1 MAENFPISTWDGVNS
16 PWQNIQNWRVYGHD
30 GSGTTNTGFRNY
42 GATGVNTSY
51 GTGLGETGFK
61 QGMAVQ
67 RTQYRAPN
75 AGVRQRFSGD
85 DQIRSFNSAPMAGVV
100 NKAMAQGR
108 ELFND
113 PNVLS
118 SLPQQ
123 GFRGR
128 VAQGMQKFFADPNA
142 PQPAVQQPATPER
155 VLATDPAVLARQQGA
170 MQARAARASGTFQ
183 PEARPVVPMAKPS
196 FEPDRPQY
204 TPAQRE
210 QMRTEQRQRLGMPP
224 VQPAPTPQPKTLTPQ
239 QQKAVAGVAAMRAK
253 MAKSPAAETPSTSRT
268 TKRARKSAIGSW
280 GQGRINEALGLG

>member
-30 GSGTTNTGFRNY
+30 GSGTSNTGFRNY

-51 GTGLGETGFK
+51 GMGLGETGFK

-85 DQIRSFNSAPMAGVV
+85 DQIRSFNSAPMSGVV

-108 ELFND
+108 EMFNN
-113 PNVLS
+113 PNVTAN
-118 SLPQQ
+118 LPQE

-128 VAQGMQKFFADPNA
+128 VARGMQKFFNDPNVPKPIEEA
-142 PQPAVQQPATPER
+142 PTVQER
-155 VLATDPAVLARQQGA
+155 VINTDPTVIARQQAA
-170 MQARAARASGTFQ
+170 MQARSARESGTFQ
-183 PEARPVVPMAKPS
+183 PEARPVVPMTKPS

-204 TPAQRE
+204 TPEQRQ
-210 QMRTEQRQRLGMPP
+210 QMYAEQRQRLGMPP
-224 VQPAPTPQPKTLTPQ
+224 VQEPPAPPKTPLTPQ
-239 QQKAVAGVAAMRAK
+239 QQKVVKAAAAQRALLF
-253 MAKSPAAETPSTSRT
+253 KSPAAETPSTSRT
-268 TKRARKSAIGSW
+268 TKRARKSAIGVW
-280 GQGRINEALGLG
+280 GQGRINESLGLE